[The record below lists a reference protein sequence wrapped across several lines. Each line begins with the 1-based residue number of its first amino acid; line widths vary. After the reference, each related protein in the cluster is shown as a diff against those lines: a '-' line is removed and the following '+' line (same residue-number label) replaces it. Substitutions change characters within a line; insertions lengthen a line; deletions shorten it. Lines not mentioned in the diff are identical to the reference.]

1 MAKSA
6 TTNCDTSDVT
16 ILPMVMQV
24 EMAERVLSSD
34 MTSLVTAM
42 KLALKY
48 SKTLLDA
55 EYRRE
60 MLQASHVI
68 AVDSKNLLDTVD
80 MARRLQLYR
89 AAQTDAGCDTDDTAA
104 AALNWRHSCL
114 VAPAVWRK
122 N

>member
-1 MAKSA
+1 MA
-6 TTNCDTSDVT
+6 
-16 ILPMVMQV
+16 Q
-24 EMAERVLSSD
+24 RVLSSD
-34 MTSLVTAM
+34 MTSLVTSM

-80 MARRLQLYR
+80 MARRLLLYR
-89 AAQTDAGCDTDDTAA
+89 AAAAHSSADSHTTSDSSRPTSDCTAA
-104 AALNWRHSCL
+104 ADDDDQLSA
-114 VAPAVWRK
+114 
-122 N
+122 

>member
-1 MAKSA
+1 MA
-6 TTNCDTSDVT
+6 
-16 ILPMVMQV
+16 Q
-24 EMAERVLSSD
+24 RVLSSD
-34 MTSLVTAM
+34 MTSLVSAM

-68 AVDSKNLLDTVD
+68 AVDSRNLLDTVD

-89 AAQTDAGCDTDDTAA
+89 TAQSSTGSDAASDATCDSAA
-104 AALNWRHSCL
+104 AAAAEQPCE
-114 VAPAVWRK
+114 
-122 N
+122 

>member
-1 MAKSA
+1 MA
-6 TTNCDTSDVT
+6 
-16 ILPMVMQV
+16 Q
-24 EMAERVLSSD
+24 RVLSSD
-34 MTSLVTAM
+34 MTSLVTSM

-68 AVDSKNLLDTVD
+68 AVDSRNLLDTVD

-89 AAQTDAGCDTDDTAA
+89 AAQNNTGDHTSSDTSSDTTADCTAA
-104 AALNWRHSCL
+104 AAAGQSTDVTNTT
-114 VAPAVWRK
+114 
-122 N
+122 

>member
-1 MAKSA
+1 
-6 TTNCDTSDVT
+6 
-16 ILPMVMQV
+16 
-24 EMAERVLSSD
+24 
-34 MTSLVTAM
+34 M

-60 MLQASHVI
+60 MLQAAHVI

-89 AAQTDAGCDTDDTAA
+89 AAQSDTSSDTADITTDTTTTAA
-104 AALNWRHSCL
+104 AAAAAAADQPSN
-114 VAPAVWRK
+114 
-122 N
+122 